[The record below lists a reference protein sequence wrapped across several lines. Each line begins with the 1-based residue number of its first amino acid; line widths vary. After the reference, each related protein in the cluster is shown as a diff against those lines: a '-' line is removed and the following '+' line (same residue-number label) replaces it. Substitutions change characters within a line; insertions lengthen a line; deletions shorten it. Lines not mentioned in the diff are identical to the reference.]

1 MPRIDP
7 AAPATTDDRTSA
19 TLKGVRARLGFV
31 PNLFT
36 TLARAPAALDG
47 YLNFSEALAKGRL
60 TARQRELVAIAIAQ
74 ENECEY
80 CLSAHSAIGQ
90 HVGLNSG
97 DVRQARLGG
106 AVDPEDAAVIRLTL
120 SVMRSRGNVSD
131 AELEAARG
139 AGLDDGLIIE
149 TTANVALNVLTNYV
163 NRVAATEV
171 DFPLVRLS
179 AAA

>member
-7 AAPATTDDRTSA
+7 VTPDKTDAKTAA
-19 TLKGVRARLGFV
+19 TLKGVQAKLGVV
-31 PNLFT
+31 PNLFI

-60 TARQRELVAIAIAQ
+60 TARQRELIAIAIAQ

-90 HVGLNSG
+90 RVGLNG
-97 DVRQARLGG
+97 RDIQQARLGG
-106 AVDPEDAAVIRLTL
+106 AIDPENTAVIRLAL
-120 SVMRSRGNVSD
+120 AIVRSRGNVSD
-131 AELEAARG
+131 ADLEAARR

-149 TTANVALNVLTNYV
+149 ITATVALNVLTNYV

-171 DFPLVRLS
+171 DFPLVSLS

>member
-7 AAPATTDDRTSA
+7 ATPATTDDRTAA
-19 TLKGVRARLGFV
+19 TLKGVQARLGFV

-47 YLNFSEALAKGRL
+47 YLDFSGALAKGRL

-90 HVGLNSG
+90 RVGLNSG
-97 DVRQARLGG
+97 DVQQARLGG
-106 AVDPEDAAVIRLTL
+106 AIDPEDAAVIRLAL
-120 SVMRSRGNVSD
+120 SIVRSRGNVSD
-131 AELEAARG
+131 SELEAARR
-139 AGLDDGLIIE
+139 AGLDDGLVVE
-149 TTANVALNVLTNYV
+149 TTVNVALNVLTNYV

-171 DFPLVRLS
+171 DFPLVSLS